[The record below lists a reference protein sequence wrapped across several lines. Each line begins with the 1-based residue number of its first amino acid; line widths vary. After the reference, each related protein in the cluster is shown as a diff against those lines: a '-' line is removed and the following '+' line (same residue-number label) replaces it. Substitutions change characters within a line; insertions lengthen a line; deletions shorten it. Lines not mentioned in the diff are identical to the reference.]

1 MNAIYDLL
9 KTVNTAPE
17 ALMRRMDQLRPDLE
31 VITAPGGGS
40 RNFGGAG
47 GAAAGAAAGAG
58 AAAAAGAGAAGGWR
72 SGTGSRFTQASTF
85 DRRPASAAT
94 AGQGRLP
101 PPPPRATT
109 ATGGAGRYQSKFTT
123 GGNMDDKILN
133 TIIGNKLNAFTPLT
147 YNDTRDFIYQILDS
161 GETEFI
167 RDFVEKVFKK
177 ATQEEVYCAAFAK
190 LIAEIAHRYPVMYEE
205 MRKYHT
211 QFLSI
216 FDSVDS
222 SGAETDYAVLVREK
236 QYRMGYGQFLSE
248 LACLNTLEKGDLLAM
263 VEKCMGQITVL
274 AAQEG
279 KGKAVEEYVDCL
291 VRLTKALKEKS
302 RGFFGQVREDLAARI
317 LPITTPF
324 IEKTAAAT
332 VCLSITPKSRFGMM
346 DLADCFSGSSGSSGR
361 LGKN

>member
-1 MNAIYDLL
+1 MSMALTVGRDEVNALYELL
-9 KTVNTAPE
+9 KTVKVAPD

-31 VITAPGGGS
+31 VITAPGGGGS
-40 RNFGGAG
+40 RNFGGG
-47 GAAAGAAAGAG
+47 GGGG
-58 AAAAAGAGAAGGWR
+58 GGGAGGWR

-85 DRRPASAAT
+85 DRRPAGSAAAAT
-94 AGQGRLP
+94 AAGQGR
-101 PPPPRATT
+101 PPPPRAATSS

-205 MRKYHT
+205 MRKYHS

-222 SGAETDYAVLVREK
+222 HGAETDYAVLVREK

-291 VRLTKALKEKS
+291 VRLTKSLKEKS

-317 LPITTPF
+317 LPVTTPF
-324 IEKTAAAT
+324 IEKKASTSES
-332 VCLSITPKSRFGMM
+332 LSITPKSRFGMM
-346 DLADCFSGSSGSSGR
+346 DLADCFGQAR
-361 LGKN
+361 